1 MIFLSRCKEV
11 LETTYFEA
19 YKHAFSLLHS
29 CREKSAYKHYLKAHA
44 GLINA
49 MSTLKHLVASPMM
62 LLLPGALAFSER
74 RYIAAAIMLAAMLAP
89 IFLRYLGLVDT
100 SPFLLMEVSVLLVH
114 LLALTARL
122 AVWNPHA

>member
-1 MIFLSRCKEV
+1 MLLALCKEMHEIIY
-11 LETTYFEA
+11 LPA
-19 YKHAFSLLHS
+19 YKLAFILLHS
-29 CREKSAYKHYLKAHA
+29 CREKSAYKHYLLAHA

-74 RYIAAAIMLAAMLAP
+74 RYISAVIMLAAMLAP
-89 IFLRYLGLVDT
+89 IFLLYLGLVDT
-100 SPFLLMEVSVLLVH
+100 SQFLLVEVSVLLVH

>member
-1 MIFLSRCKEV
+1 
-11 LETTYFEA
+11 
-19 YKHAFSLLHS
+19 
-29 CREKSAYKHYLKAHA
+29 
-44 GLINA
+44 
-49 MSTLKHLVASPMM
+49 MM

-100 SPFLLMEVSVLLVH
+100 SPFLVMEVSVLLVH